1 MYLWIWPATGR
12 GVSLS
17 GTSSPIANIVT
28 SQLPTFEWPPPS
40 YWLPGLACESS
51 GWGGSWEEHDP
62 LKWTNHAED
71 NQTLWGTNES
81 WRKVSASDNR
91 MQTTSSTLLNIFEQ
105 FFFSEE
111 LDLQSSMSLLWYL
124 KDPRGRN
131 LSVRAD
137 SASAREEELEQRLE
151 GGFAKKNYW
160 QSHRW
165 LFCF

>member
-105 FFFSEE
+105 FFFFWRARLAIQYVFVVIPQRSQRSQSFRSRRFCFSKRGRVGAKTRRRFCQEE
-111 LDLQSSMSLLWYL
+111 LLAI
-124 KDPRGRN
+124 P
-131 LSVRAD
+131 
-137 SASAREEELEQRLE
+137 
-151 GGFAKKNYW
+151 
-160 QSHRW
+160 
-165 LFCF
+165 